1 MTAAFERIFAHQK
14 DDRSGNATPGSYD
27 PSDPE
32 TYESYIQDMIRDSVD
47 YESSILA
54 GERNTAQEYYYG
66 MLPRLDGSDANDRSS
81 TTIVEDPTATYAEI
95 LGYDKETANR
105 STYVSTDVR
114 DAIML
119 MMPGLIR
126 LFAASEN
133 PVFLVP
139 RSPEEVDQA
148 QQATDYVNYV
158 FWNDNSGFLI
168 LYGALKDALTVRTG
182 FVKWWTDETKETV
195 RKRFTRITADQI
207 QQLMLENPTAKLV
220 HVGKPIPSGMPSS
233 PPPAP
238 PPGIGTPLAPPSM
251 PGAPGPNPMAPPGG
265 AGGPPPPPPAA
276 SGGGPM
282 TPPMGGGPGMPA
294 PPAGPPPG
302 PMAGAPPPPMPPAP
316 MTPPPPP
323 PTFDEVIVQ
332 FEVDKPMTKVA
343 GVPPEEMRL
352 DRYARTWKDS
362 RIVGHERVVPMDQMI
377 AMGYDREK
385 CLEHVQSQAI
395 NEFTMEAQ
403 LRNPGRFMSTRVGD
417 GVKYGQW
424 YIKADQNGDGQPE
437 LRYICTM
444 GEDHEIV
451 SDEEAN
457 RVKFA
462 MFSCDPISHTIVG
475 DSIADYTEDI
485 QKIKTNMMRGIL
497 DSLAESINPKTVVN
511 ELMVNLDDAL
521 NDDLGAVIRTRGD
534 PSAAVMYTQ
543 TPFVGQAALPI
554 IELMNDMLSRR
565 TGLTDAAK
573 GLDPKAI
580 QSSTQIGVEAVING
594 AQERVELVA
603 RILAETGFKDL
614 FVGLVNEIAE
624 NPCPPRM
631 LHINGKFIPFDPSTL
646 DASMTVEVNANLGKG
661 NDMVRMMALSGIKTD
676 QQALVAQMGL
686 NNPICGPTEM
696 LNTMTDMLKLA
707 NVMNVGRYFKTP
719 NPMQMQQLLSAP
731 KQPDPQAMAAQA
743 MMEKVR
749 SATATAVGQQH
760 IDRTKMQ
767 MENDFK
773 HQQLHAKTQVDLQKL
788 DIESQRMGV
797 DHHVALAQLAS
808 KLMSDQSA
816 QEGQDQQNQLDLADS
831 QAKQDQISQEGDDKE
846 RAAMLQ
852 AASTMASHQQN
863 MSKIASDHTQAMTKL
878 AAAHHQA
885 MTGHAMTGM
894 GMLADQAGQEADQQ
908 HEANQ
913 NDLDRQHQAATT
925 DATLR
930 NQQTLAKMKP
940 KPGGGK

>member
-1 MTAAFERIFAHQK
+1 
-14 DDRSGNATPGSYD
+14 
-27 PSDPE
+27 
-32 TYESYIQDMIRDSVD
+32 
-47 YESSILA
+47 
-54 GERNTAQEYYYG
+54 
-66 MLPRLDGSDANDRSS
+66 MLPRLGSSGELKGSD
-81 TTIVEDPTATYAEI
+81 TTIVEDPKATYEEI
-95 LGYDKETANR
+95 LGYDQDSANR

-139 RSPEEVDQA
+139 RSPDEVDQA
-148 QQATDYVNYV
+148 QMATDYVNYV

-195 RKRFTRITADQI
+195 RKRFTRITGDQVH
-207 QQLMLENPTAKLV
+207 QLLLENPSAKLV
-220 HVGKPIPSGMPSS
+220 KVGKPIPSGMPPS
-233 PPPAP
+233 PPPMP
-238 PPGIGTPLAPPSM
+238 PPGIGTPSAPPSM
-251 PGAPGPNPMAPPGG
+251 LGAPGPNPMGPPGG
-265 AGGPPPPPPAA
+265 AGGSIPPPPAA
-276 SGGGPM
+276 SGGGPIP
-282 TPPMGGGPGMPA
+282 PPMGGGPGMPA

-302 PMAGAPPPPMPPAP
+302 PMAGAPPPPLPMAP
-316 MTPPPPP
+316 PPPPP
-323 PTFDEVIVQ
+323 PTLDEVIVQ
-332 FEVDKPMTKVA
+332 FEIDKPLTKVA

-352 DRYARTWKDS
+352 DRYARTFRES

-377 AMGYDREK
+377 AMGYDREL
-385 CLEHVQSQAI
+385 CLEHVQSQEI

-403 LRNPGRFMSTRVGD
+403 LRNPGRMMSTRVGD
-417 GVKYGQW
+417 GVRYGQW

-444 GEDHEIV
+444 GENHEIV

-462 MFSCDPISHTIVG
+462 LFSCDPISHTIVG

-485 QKIKTNMMRGIL
+485 QKIKTNMMRGVL

-554 IELMNDMLSRR
+554 IELMNDMLARR

-603 RILAETGFKDL
+603 RVLAETGFKDL

-631 LHINGKFIPFDPSTL
+631 LQVNGKFVSFDPSTV
-646 DASMTVEVNANLGKG
+646 DATMSVEVNANLGKG

-719 NPMQMQQLLSAP
+719 NPMQLQQMLSAP

-749 SATATAVGQQH
+749 SETAKAVGQQH
-760 IDRTKMQ
+760 IDRTRMQ
-767 MENDFK
+767 QENDFK
-773 HQQLHAKTQVDLQKL
+773 HQQLHAKTAVDLQKL
-788 DIESQRMGV
+788 DLQGQQMGV

-808 KLMSDQSA
+808 QLMKDQSA
-816 QEGQDQQNQLDLADS
+816 QEGQDQQNQLDMADS
-831 QAKQDQISQEGDDKE
+831 QMKQDQTAQQGQDAE

-852 AASTMASHQQN
+852 GAATMASHQQN
-863 MSKIASDHTQAMTKL
+863 MAKIASQHAQSMTQL
-878 AAAHHQA
+878 AAAHHAA
-885 MTGHAMTGM
+885 MTGHAMTGV
-894 GMLADQAGQEADQQ
+894 GMLADRAGQESDQM
-908 HEANQ
+908 HEAGQ

-940 KPGGGK
+940 KPGGRK

>member
-1 MTAAFERIFAHQK
+1 MPAAMERIFANFK
-14 DDRSGNATPGSYD
+14 EDRGAVTTPGSYD
-27 PSDPE
+27 PGDPE
-32 TYESYIQDMIRDSVD
+32 TYETYIKAMISDSVD
-47 YESSILA
+47 YEGSILA
-54 GERNTAQEYYYG
+54 GDRNTAQEYYYG
-66 MLPRLDGSDANDRSS
+66 MLPRLGGANDQQSD
-81 TTIVEDPTATYAEI
+81 TTVVQNPDATYEEI

-139 RSPEEVDQA
+139 RSQAEVIQA

-182 FVKWWTDETKETV
+182 FVKWWTDENKETV
-195 RKRFTRITADQI
+195 RKRFTRITADQVH
-207 QQLMLENPTAKLV
+207 QLMLEDPSAKLV
-220 HVGKPIPSGMPSS
+220 KVGKPIPSGMP

-238 PPGIGTPLAPPSM
+238 PPM
-251 PGAPGPNPMAPPGG
+251 PPGPAAGPSPSPPPTAGALPPGPPTSG
-265 AGGPPPPPPAA
+265 SPPMGGSPMPPPAA
-276 SGGGPM
+276 PSPM
-282 TPPMGGGPGMPA
+282 
-294 PPAGPPPG
+294 PPAGPPAG
-302 PMAGAPPPPMPPAP
+302 PMAGAPPPPLPMAP
-316 MTPPPPP
+316 PPPPP

-332 FEVDKPMTKVA
+332 FEIDKPLIKVA

-352 DRYARTWKDS
+352 DRYARTWRDS
-362 RIVGHERVVPMDQMI
+362 RIVGHERVVPFDQML
-377 AMGYDREK
+377 AMGYSREQ
-385 CLEHVQSQAI
+385 CLEYVQSQAI

-417 GVKYGQW
+417 GVKYGEW

-444 GEDHEIV
+444 GENHDIV

-521 NDDLGAVIRTRGD
+521 NDDLGAVVRTRGD
-534 PSAAVMYTQ
+534 PSQAVMYTQ

-554 IELMNDMLSRR
+554 VELMNDMLSRR

-603 RILAETGFKDL
+603 RVLAETGFKDL

-631 LHINGKFIPFDPSTL
+631 LHINGNFVPFDPSTL
-646 DASMTVEVNANLGKG
+646 DASMSVEVNANLGKG
-661 NDMVRMMALSGIKTD
+661 NDMVRMMALSGIKQD

-719 NPMQMQQLLSAP
+719 NPMEMQQMLSAP
-731 KQPDPQAMAAQA
+731 KTPDAQTMAAQA

-749 SATATAVGQQH
+749 SSTATAVGQQAL
-760 IDRTKMQ
+760 DRTR
-767 MENDFK
+767 MEQENAFK
-773 HQQLHAKTQVDLQKL
+773 HQQLHAKTAVDLQKL
-788 DIESQRMGV
+788 DLQGQQMGV

-808 KLMSDQSA
+808 QLMKDNSAADAQDQQSQLDSQDQEMKQNQVA
-816 QEGQDQQNQLDLADS
+816 QEGQDKN
-831 QAKQDQISQEGDDKE
+831 

-852 AASTMASHQQN
+852 AASTMASHKEN
-863 MSKIASDHTQAMTKL
+863 MAKIASDHVQSMTQL
-878 AAAHHQA
+878 AAAHHAA
-885 MTGHAMTGM
+885 MTGHAMTGV
-894 GMLADQAGQEADQQ
+894 GMLADRAGQEADQQ
-908 HEANQ
+908 HEAVQ
-913 NDLDRQHQAATT
+913 NDLDRQHQAMTT

-930 NQQTLAKMKP
+930 NQQTLAKMRP
-940 KPGGGK
+940 KPGAPR

>member
-14 DDRSGNATPGSYD
+14 DDRGSSATPGSYD
-27 PSDPE
+27 PGDPE
-32 TYESYIQDMIRDSVD
+32 TYSSYIQAMIRDSVD
-47 YESSILA
+47 YEGSILA
-54 GERNTAQEYYYG
+54 GERNVAQEYYYG
-66 MLPRLDGSDANDRSS
+66 MLPRLGGANDQQSD
-81 TTIVEDPTATYAEI
+81 TTVVQNPDATYEEI
-95 LGYDKETANR
+95 LGYDQETANR

-139 RSPEEVDQA
+139 RSQAEVIQA
-148 QQATDYVNYV
+148 QQSTDYVNYV
-158 FWNDNSGFLI
+158 FWNDNPGFLI

-182 FVKWWTDETKETV
+182 FVKWWTDENKETV
-195 RKRFTRITADQI
+195 RKRFTRITADQVH
-207 QQLMLENPTAKLV
+207 QLLLQDPSAKLV
-220 HVGKPIPSGMPSS
+220 KVGKPIPSGMP
-233 PPPAP
+233 PPPAPPAP
-238 PPGIGTPLAPPSM
+238 PPGPPM
-251 PGAPGPNPMAPPGG
+251 PMPSGPPGPPQ
-265 AGGPPPPPPAA
+265 GGPPPTASPPGPVPPP
-276 SGGGPM
+276 SGS
-282 TPPMGGGPGMPA
+282 A
-294 PPAGPPPG
+294 PPSPMPPPG
-302 PMAGAPPPPMPPAP
+302 PLAGAPPPPLPVAP
-316 MTPPPPP
+316 PPPPP

-332 FEVDKPMTKVA
+332 FEIDKPMTRVA

-362 RIVGHERVVPMDQMI
+362 RIVGHERVVPFDQMI
-377 AMGYDREK
+377 AMGYTREQ
-385 CLEHVQSQAI
+385 CLDYVQSQAM

-417 GVKYGQW
+417 GVKYGLW

-444 GEDHEIV
+444 GENHDIV

-534 PSAAVMYTQ
+534 PSQAVMYTQ

-603 RILAETGFKDL
+603 RVLAETGFKDL

-631 LHINGKFIPFDPSTL
+631 LHINGNFVPFDPSTL
-646 DASMTVEVNANLGKG
+646 DASMSVEVNANLGKG
-661 NDMVRMMALSGIKTD
+661 NDMVRMMALSGIKQD

-719 NPMQMQQLLSAP
+719 NPMEMQQMLSAP
-731 KQPDPQAMAAQA
+731 KTPDAQTMAAQA

-749 SATATAVGQQH
+749 SETAKAVGQQH
-760 IDRTKMQ
+760 LDRTR
-767 MENDFK
+767 MEQENAFK
-773 HQQLHAKTQVDLQKL
+773 HQQLHAKTAVDLQKL
-788 DIESQRMGV
+788 DLQGQQMGV
-797 DHHVALAQLAS
+797 DHHVQLAQLAS
-808 KLMSDQSA
+808 QLMKDNSDSDAQDQQRQLDSQDQEMKQNQVE
-816 QEGQDQQNQLDLADS
+816 QEGQDKN
-831 QAKQDQISQEGDDKE
+831 

-863 MSKIASDHTQAMTKL
+863 MAKIASDHAQGMTKI
-878 AAAHHQA
+878 AAAHPCGDVGPRDDRH
-885 MTGHAMTGM
+885 GHAG
-894 GMLADQAGQEADQQ
+894 GSGGPGVGP
-908 HEANQ
+908 
-913 NDLDRQHQAATT
+913 AT
-925 DATLR
+925 
-930 NQQTLAKMKP
+930 
-940 KPGGGK
+940 

>member
-1 MTAAFERIFAHQK
+1 MAEAIERIFANFK
-14 DDRSGNATPGSYD
+14 SDGNANATPGSYD
-27 PSDPE
+27 PGDPE
-32 TYESYIQDMIRDSVD
+32 TYSSYIQAMISDSVD
-47 YESSILA
+47 YEGSVLA
-54 GERNTAQEYYYG
+54 GERNIAQEYYYG
-66 MLPRLDGSDANDRSS
+66 MLPRLDSSGGMKGSD
-81 TTIVEDPTATYAEI
+81 TTIIQDPNATYEEI

-126 LFAASEN
+126 LFGASEA
-133 PVFLVP
+133 PVYLVP
-139 RSPEEVDQA
+139 RSQAEVDQA

-182 FVKWWTDETKETV
+182 FIKWWCDENKETI
-195 RKRFTRITADQI
+195 RKRFTHVTADQVH
-207 QQLMLENPTAKLV
+207 QLMLENPTCKLV
-220 HVGKPIPSGMPSS
+220 KVGKTISSGMP
-233 PPPAP
+233 P
-238 PPGIGTPLAPPSM
+238 PPSM
-251 PGAPGPNPMAPPGG
+251 PPGPPAGPNPSP
-265 AGGPPPPPPAA
+265 
-276 SGGGPM
+276 
-282 TPPMGGGPGMPA
+282 PPMGGASPMPPAAPPSPAGPSTGA
-294 PPAGPPPG
+294 PPAGPMPTGLPNTGPPPG
-302 PMAGAPPPPMPPAP
+302 PMAGAPPPPLP
-316 MTPPPPP
+316 MAPPPPP
-323 PTFDEVIVQ
+323 PPMFDEVIVE
-332 FEVDKPMTKVA
+332 FEIDKPLIKVA

-362 RIVGHERVVPMDQMI
+362 RLVGHERVVPMDQMI
-377 AMGYDREK
+377 AMGYPREQ
-385 CLEHVQSQAI
+385 CLEYVQSQAI

-403 LRNPGRFMSTRVGD
+403 IRNPGRMMSTRVGD
-417 GVKYGQW
+417 GVKYGEW

-444 GEDHEIV
+444 GENHDIV

-457 RVKFA
+457 RIKFA
-462 MFSCDPISHTIVG
+462 LFSCDPISHTIVG
-475 DSIADYTEDI
+475 DSIADYTEDV
-485 QKIKTNMMRGIL
+485 QRIKTGMMRGVL

-534 PSAAVMYTQ
+534 PSQAVMYTQ

-554 IELMNDMLSRR
+554 LELINDQLARR

-603 RILAETGFKDL
+603 RVLCETGFRDL
-614 FVGLVNEIAE
+614 FTGLYNEICE
-624 NPCPPRM
+624 NPNPPRT
-631 LHINGKFIPFDPSTL
+631 LRINGKFVPYDTSTF
-646 DASMTVEVNANLGKG
+646 DASMTVEVNPNLGKG
-661 NDMVRMMALSGIKTD
+661 NDMVRMMALSGIKQD

-696 LNTMTDMLKLA
+696 LNTMTDMLALA
-707 NVMNVGRYFKTP
+707 NVKNVGRYFKTP
-719 NPMQMQQLLSAP
+719 NPMEMQQMLSAP

-749 SATATAVGQQH
+749 SETAKAVGQQSL
-760 IDRTKMQ
+760 DRTRMMQ
-767 MENDFK
+767 ENTFK
-773 HQQLHAKTQVDLQKL
+773 HQQLHAKSMIDLQKL
-788 DIESQRMGV
+788 DLQGQQMGV

-808 KLMSDQSA
+808 QLMKDQSDSDA
-816 QEGQDQQNQLDLADS
+816 QDQQSQLDS
-831 QAKQDQISQEGDDKE
+831 QDQEMKQNQVDQQGQDSE
-846 RAAMLQ
+846 RQAMLQ
-852 AASTMASHQQN
+852 AASTMAGHQQN
-863 MSKIASDHTQAMTKL
+863 MAKIASDHAQGMTKI

-885 MTGHAMTGM
+885 MTGHAMTGV
-894 GMLADQAGQEADQQ
+894 GMLADRAGQESDQE
-908 HEANQ
+908 HEATQ
-913 NDLDRQHQAATT
+913 ADLDRQHQAMTT

-930 NQQTLAKMKP
+930 NQQTIAKMKP
-940 KPGGGK
+940 KPGAPR

>member
-1 MTAAFERIFAHQK
+1 MAAAIERIFASFK
-14 DDRSGNATPGSYD
+14 EDRGATSTPGSYD
-27 PSDPE
+27 PGDPE
-32 TYESYIQDMIRDSVD
+32 TYSAYIKAMISDSVD
-47 YESSILA
+47 YEGSILA
-54 GERNTAQEYYYG
+54 SDRNTAQEYYYG
-66 MLPRLDGSDANDRSS
+66 MLPGLGGSGESRGSD
-81 TTIVEDPTATYAEI
+81 TTIVEDPKATYEEI

-139 RSPEEVDQA
+139 RSPDEIDQA

-195 RKRFTRITADQI
+195 RKRFTQITADQVH
-207 QQLMLENPTAKLV
+207 QLLLQSPGAKV
-220 HVGKPIPSGMPSS
+220 VKMGKPVPSGMPPS
-233 PPPAP
+233 PAP
-238 PPGIGTPLAPPSM
+238 PMPPSM
-251 PGAPGPNPMAPPGG
+251 PPGLQAPSASPPPGPAPMPNASPQ
-265 AGGPPPPPPAA
+265 GGPSSPLP
-276 SGGGPM
+276 S
-282 TPPMGGGPGMPA
+282 PPMGPSS
-294 PPAGPPPG
+294 GPPPG
-302 PMAGAPPPPMPPAP
+302 PMAGAPQPPLPMAP
-316 MTPPPPP
+316 PPPPP
-323 PTFDEVIVQ
+323 PTFDEVIVE
-332 FEVDKPMTKVA
+332 FELDKPITKVA

-352 DRYARTWKDS
+352 DRYARTWRDS
-362 RIVGHERVVPMDQMI
+362 RIVGHERVVPIDQMI
-377 AMGYDREK
+377 AMGYDRET
-385 CLEHVQSQAI
+385 CLEYVQSQDI
-395 NEFTMEAQ
+395 NDFTMEAQ

-424 YIKADQNGDGQPE
+424 YIRADQNGDGQPE

-444 GEDHEIV
+444 GEDHDIV

-457 RVKFA
+457 RIKFA

-485 QKIKTNMMRGIL
+485 QKIKTNMMRGVL

-603 RILAETGFKDL
+603 RVLAETGFKDL

-624 NPCPPRM
+624 NPSPPRM
-631 LHINGKFIPFDPSTL
+631 LHINGKFIPFDPSTM
-646 DASMTVEVNANLGKG
+646 DASMSVEVNPNLGKG
-661 NDMVRMMALSGIKTD
+661 NDMVRMMALSGIKQD

-707 NVMNVGRYFKTP
+707 NVMNVSRYFKTP
-719 NPMQMQQLLSAP
+719 NPMELQQMLSAP
-731 KQPDPQAMAAQA
+731 KTPDPQAMAAQA

-760 IDRTKMQ
+760 LDRTKQ
-767 MENDFK
+767 QQEIDFK
-773 HQQLHAKTQVDLQKL
+773 HQQLHAKTMVDMQKL
-788 DIESQRMGV
+788 DLQGQQMGV

-808 KLMSDQSA
+808 QLMKDQSSSDA
-816 QEGQDQQNQLDLADS
+816 QDQQSQLDTQDQEMRQNQVEQEGQDKN
-831 QAKQDQISQEGDDKE
+831 
-846 RAAMLQ
+846 RAATLQ
-852 AASTMASHQQN
+852 AASMVASHKEN
-863 MSKIASDHTQAMTKL
+863 MAKIASSHVQSMTQL
-878 AAAHHQA
+878 AAAHHAA
-885 MTGHAMTGM
+885 MTGHAMTGV
-894 GMLADQAGQEADQQ
+894 GMLADRAGQESDQA
-908 HEANQ
+908 HEAQ
-913 NDLDRQHQAATT
+913 QSDLDRQHQAMTT

-940 KPGGGK
+940 KPGAK

>member
-1 MTAAFERIFAHQK
+1 MAKIERIFASFK
-14 DDRSGNATPGSYD
+14 EDRGATSTPGSYD
-27 PSDPE
+27 PGDPE
-32 TYESYIQDMIRDSVD
+32 TYSAYIKAMISDSVD
-47 YESSILA
+47 YEGSILA
-54 GERNTAQEYYYG
+54 GERNQAQEYYYG
-66 MLPRLDGSDANDRSS
+66 MLPGLGGSDNGNSRGSD
-81 TTIVEDPTATYAEI
+81 TTIVEDPSATYEEI

-139 RSPEEVDQA
+139 RSPDEIDQA

-195 RKRFTRITADQI
+195 RKRFTHISADQVH
-207 QQLMLENPTAKLV
+207 QLLLSNPTAKV
-220 HVGKPIPSGMPSS
+220 VKQGKPIPSGMP
-233 PPPAP
+233 PPSAP
-238 PPGIGTPLAPPSM
+238 PPMPPSM
-251 PGAPGPNPMAPPGG
+251 PPGLQAPPASPPPGPSPMPNASPQ
-265 AGGPPPPPPAA
+265 GGPSSPSP
-276 SGGGPM
+276 S
-282 TPPMGGGPGMPA
+282 PPMGPSS
-294 PPAGPPPG
+294 GPPPG
-302 PMAGAPPPPMPPAP
+302 PMAGAPPPPMPMAP
-316 MTPPPPP
+316 STPPPPP
-323 PTFDEVIVQ
+323 PMFDEVVVQ
-332 FEVDKPMTKVA
+332 FEVDKPITKVA

-352 DRYARTWKDS
+352 DRYARTWRDS
-362 RIVGHERVVPMDQMI
+362 RIVGHERVVPIDQMI
-377 AMGYDREK
+377 AMGYDREQ
-385 CLEHVQSQAI
+385 CLEYVQGQAM
-395 NEFTMEAQ
+395 NDFTMEAQ

-417 GVKYGQW
+417 GVKYGEW
-424 YIKADQNGDGQPE
+424 YIKADQDGDGQPE

-444 GEDHEIV
+444 GEDHDIV

-457 RVKFA
+457 RIKFA

-485 QKIKTNMMRGIL
+485 QKIKTNMMRGVL

-603 RILAETGFKDL
+603 RVLAETGFKDL

-624 NPCPPRM
+624 NPSPPRM
-631 LHINGKFIPFDPSTL
+631 LHINGKFIPFDPSTM
-646 DASMTVEVNANLGKG
+646 DASMSVEVNPNLGKG
-661 NDMVRMMALSGIKTD
+661 NDMVRMMALSGIKQD

-707 NVMNVGRYFKTP
+707 NVMNVSRYFKTP
-719 NPMQMQQLLSAP
+719 NPMQLQQMLSAP
-731 KQPDPQAMAAQA
+731 KTPDPQAMAAQA

-760 IDRTKMQ
+760 LDRTKQ
-767 MENDFK
+767 QQEIDFK
-773 HQQLHAKTQVDLQKL
+773 HQQLHAKTMVDMQKL
-788 DIESQRMGV
+788 DLQGQQMGV

-808 KLMSDQSA
+808 QLMKDQSSSDA
-816 QEGQDQQNQLDLADS
+816 QDQQSQLDTQDQEMRQNQVEQEGQDKN
-831 QAKQDQISQEGDDKE
+831 
-846 RAAMLQ
+846 RAAALQ
-852 AASTMASHQQN
+852 AASMVASHKEN
-863 MSKIASDHTQAMTKL
+863 MAKIASSHVQSMTQL
-878 AAAHHQA
+878 AAAHHAA
-885 MTGHAMTGM
+885 MTGHAMTGV
-894 GMLADQAGQEADQQ
+894 GMLADRAGQESDQAHEAGQSGLDRQ
-908 HEANQ
+908 HEATQ
-913 NDLDRQHQAATT
+913 SDLDRQHQAMTT

-940 KPGGGK
+940 KPGAK